1 MGALAVATNYDY
13 DFAVANVESLREE
26 ALNASEVALERSR
39 KCSLELDDPV
49 ENLGQNL
56 PTGLDYVGSVVK
68 ARGIILRILGS
79 MPFFDN
85 SSYIVINRQWR
96 QGATRDAKKVLHK
109 LT

>member
-39 KCSLELDDPV
+39 KCSLELDDPM

-56 PTGLDYVGSVVK
+56 PTGLDYVSSVVK
-68 ARGIILRILGS
+68 ARGIILSS